1 VISSVNIAK
10 DFSRFPAGR
19 YKSDGPFPGEVCR
32 RKLLV
37 PALNRSEGVV
47 VVELDGTRGY
57 GSSFLEEAFGG
68 LIREEGFDEATLK
81 SKMQLKSSDP
91 TLVDEIWEY
100 ISEAQQERRQQ
111 Q

>member
-1 VISSVNIAK
+1 MISSVNIAK